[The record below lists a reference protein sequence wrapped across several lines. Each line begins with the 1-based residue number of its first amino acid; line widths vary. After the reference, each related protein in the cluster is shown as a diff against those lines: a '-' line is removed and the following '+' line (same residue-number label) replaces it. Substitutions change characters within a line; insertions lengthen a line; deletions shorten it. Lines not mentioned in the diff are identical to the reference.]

1 MPPEN
6 DPPAKDE
13 VGLLEI
19 LRLLIETEK
28 AKTTSDLLKYAKQY
42 GAPESEERLA
52 VLEAE
57 NVPIDLAFD
66 AISVHLR
73 LLEFKRNSSI
83 LASCRGQK
91 VGLVLPLP
99 PHLPELFLP
108 VADVTF
114 LQPGEIT
121 LHGSLHEY
129 GEDAVKGAR
138 ACRTKA
144 QEMYALVF
152 EAFRA
157 AGDLYVD
164 VSIAEVI
171 DPTMLPPG
179 VRLISHLRPH
189 QNPRDI
195 KIQTTVPVSFI

>member
-6 DPPAKDE
+6 NDTKDE

-28 AKTTSDLLKYAKQY
+28 ARTTSDLLKYARQY
-42 GAPESEERLA
+42 GAPDTEERLA

-57 NVPIDLAFD
+57 NVPMDLAFD
-66 AISVHLR
+66 VVSAHLR
-73 LLEFKRNSSI
+73 LIEFKRNSSI
-83 LASCRGQK
+83 LGSCRGQK
-91 VGLVLPLP
+91 VGLILPLP

-114 LQPGEIT
+114 MQPGEIT

-129 GEDAVKGAR
+129 GERAVKGAR

-144 QEMYALVF
+144 REMFALVF
-152 EAFRA
+152 EAFRE
-157 AGDLYVD
+157 GSDLYVD

-171 DPTMLPPG
+171 DPAMLPASI
-179 VRLISHLRPH
+179 RLIPHLRVH
-189 QNPRDI
+189 QNPKDI
-195 KIQTTVPVSFI
+195 KIQTTAPVSFI